1 MSLDIGWA
9 RPARVLAWTFATAA
23 GGAAAWVSYGFGV
36 QLGGVPMGV
45 VAAVNGAAMGALL
58 ASAVLDRLQRLRH
71 G

>member
-1 MSLDIGWA
+1 MSIAMDSVG
-9 RPARVLAWTFATAA
+9 PARVLAWTLATAA

-36 QLGGVPMGV
+36 QLGGVLMGV

-58 ASAVLDRLQRLRH
+58 ASAVLDRLQRLRR